1 MAGPDVQALQ
11 VQVFRSAAP
20 SGAALAWIRVTGELD
35 LGTVPGLAS
44 ALDELGDTPRAV
56 VDLRRVSF
64 MDLTSLRLLVAT
76 RQRLVARGHVVDVL
90 VASRA
95 VDRLLSVTG
104 MREQLVGRAAPQR
117 RAPVGA
123 GISQT

>member
-1 MAGPDVQALQ
+1 VESLQ

-35 LGTVPGLAS
+35 VATISSLAA
-44 ALDELGDTPRAV
+44 ALAEVGDTARAV
-56 VDLRRVSF
+56 IDLRRVSF
-64 MDLTSLRLLVAT
+64 MDLASLRLLVAE
-76 RQRLVARGHVVDVL
+76 RQRRFQRGHAVDVL
-90 VASRA
+90 IASRA

-104 MREQLVGRAAPQR
+104 TREQLVGRPAVQR
-117 RAPVGA
+117 RAPAGA